1 MKQLL
6 KKLVT
11 STFGKDFYLGKI
23 KFASTEQDCPQL
35 MYHLT
40 YMKVKC
46 KLLFNNLMSLLGLI
60 KFWLVC
66 KDENECS
73 KGIQSKSF
81 SVLLKYFPCQ
91 KCLLS
96 FNFSKCCHSP
106 LCWAQTTFSF
116 VLTRY
121 LCKFLF
127 MGHFIIIYQIWNF
140 NPLTPKILLVILRIV
155 WHVIFMMLVWRI
167 GVGST

>member
-1 MKQLL
+1 MKREVISEKTSDIYFWQRFFLE
-6 KKLVT
+6 KLSLQALNKT
-11 STFGKDFYLGKI
+11 APDS
-23 KFASTEQDCPQL
+23 
-35 MYHLT
+35 YHLT

-46 KLLFNNLMSLLGLI
+46 KLLFKNLMSVLGLI

-73 KGIQSKSF
+73 KGIQSKSY
-81 SVLLKYFPCQ
+81 SVLLKYFPGQ

-106 LCWAQTTFSF
+106 LCQAQTTFSF

-127 MGHFIIIYQIWNF
+127 IGHFIIILSNMSF
-140 NPLTPKILLVILRIV
+140 
-155 WHVIFMMLVWRI
+155 
-167 GVGST
+167 

>member
-1 MKQLL
+1 MKLSL
-6 KKLVT
+6 KKT
-11 STFGKDFYLGKI
+11 SDIYFWQRFFFGKM
-23 KFASTEQDCPQL
+23 KFASTEQDCPWL
-35 MYHLT
+35 ISLNIHESE
-40 YMKVKC
+40 
-46 KLLFNNLMSLLGLI
+46 LLFKNLMSVLGLI

-73 KGIQSKSF
+73 KGIQSKSY
-81 SVLLKYFPCQ
+81 SLLLKYFPGQ

-106 LCWAQTTFSF
+106 LCQAQTTFSF

-127 MGHFIIIYQIWNF
+127 MGHFIIILSNMSF
-140 NPLTPKILLVILRIV
+140 
-155 WHVIFMMLVWRI
+155 
-167 GVGST
+167 

>member
-1 MKQLL
+1 MQHKEISQWKVKQLL

-23 KFASTEQDCPQL
+23 KFASTEQDCPDS
-35 MYHLT
+35 YHLT

-46 KLLFNNLMSLLGLI
+46 KLLFNNLMSVLGLI

-73 KGIQSKSF
+73 KGIQSKSY
-81 SVLLKYFPCQ
+81 SVLLKYFPGQ

-96 FNFSKCCHSP
+96 FNFSKFCHSLVSSSDHIQFCLDQISVQISLYGP
-106 LCWAQTTFSF
+106 LHNN
-116 VLTRY
+116 LIKY
-121 LCKFLF
+121 
-127 MGHFIIIYQIWNF
+127 
-140 NPLTPKILLVILRIV
+140 VILI
-155 WHVIFMMLVWRI
+155 L
-167 GVGST
+167 